1 MSHLSYSSVSSSV
14 FSVWFWLLHL
24 SSNILILK
32 KKTQNNV
39 FTKTAVESRV
49 WASSSESLP
58 DPYFQFILSPE
69 DILIDFMFFIA
80 LWCVLILKIATES
93 YPYPPENKLPLSL
106 NWKHLYSAT
115 LNAELTKSQ
124 PFFYHLFWKGHEKII
139 IFCVLTWAEV
149 PEESVILFK
158 FLGGCHRRTE
168 ADSAKTWPRFLT
180 GDSASDRG
188 PQRQG
193 PRTGSFQ
200 YMIT

>member
-39 FTKTAVESRV
+39 FTKTVVESRV
-49 WASSSESLP
+49 WASISESLP

-139 IFCVLTWAEV
+139 IFCVLCPA
-149 PEESVILFK
+149 PPALSVALSTAGAPSRLSIKNQGSLLSETTLPPLQVQS
-158 FLGGCHRRTE
+158 LGRTIE
-168 ADSAKTWPRFLT
+168 HE
-180 GDSASDRG
+180 GH
-188 PQRQG
+188 QRM
-193 PRTGSFQ
+193 F
-200 YMIT
+200 